1 MWKTLSFVLPV
12 LMPSWRFFKTIEPS
26 PRVEFAIIGEDGKIE
41 GWCDAFPRPA
51 TLSPCQITRRLF
63 WNPAWNDALF
73 MVSCAERIAEQPTY
87 YSINEIRQ
95 RIRQLP
101 QVQGAAHGRFRL
113 TFVSRV
119 GADVSRDV
127 VFIADAF
134 LIRG

>member
-87 YSINEIRQ
+87 YSIN
-95 RIRQLP
+95 
-101 QVQGAAHGRFRL
+101 
-113 TFVSRV
+113 
-119 GADVSRDV
+119 
-127 VFIADAF
+127 
-134 LIRG
+134 